1 MWDKNSDLD
10 DYLAHYGVL
19 GMKWGVRNANYS
31 TVRKKGAV
39 KLEKID
45 TKSAQSSKIKAKAAK
60 FNYKS
65 AKLDYKNLKRR
76 AKGQPEIIS
85 KKQQKAA
92 KLNMKAA
99 TIDNQIFKMDRKVTK
114 LVDIASK
121 KEVDMQAADRWEA
134 LFDRRVRDVG

>member
-1 MWDKNSDLD
+1 MWDGKEPVDE
-10 DYLAHYGVL
+10 YLEHYGVL
-19 GMKWGVRNANYS
+19 GMKWGVKNANYS
-31 TVRKKGAV
+31 TVRQKGAV

-60 FNYKS
+60 LNYKS

-99 TIDNQIFKMDRKVTK
+99 SIDNKISKMDRKVTK
-114 LVDIASK
+114 MVVIASK
-121 KEVDMQAADRWEA
+121 IEVDMKAADRWEE

>member
-1 MWDKNSDLD
+1 MWDGKEPVDE
-10 DYLAHYGVL
+10 YLEHYGVL
-19 GMKWGVRNANYS
+19 GMKWGIKNANYS
-31 TVRKKGAV
+31 TVRQKGAA

-45 TKSAQSSKIKAKAAK
+45 AKSAQSSKIKVKASK
-60 FNYKS
+60 LNYKS

-99 TIDNQIFKMDRKVTK
+99 AIDNKIFKMDRKVTK
-114 LVDIASK
+114 MVVIASK
-121 KEVDMQAADRWEA
+121 KEVDMKAADRWEE